1 MANKDVR
8 GQVAE
13 FMRGRNGADELCLAT
28 LEVAVLLVIINFF
41 ANNIVLS
48 ILSLAL
54 VAYGVFRIVSTNVNQ
69 RRRESMAFAEK
80 LGPVRPWISNP
91 AAAFKN
97 VRTYKHAT
105 CPNCHQKVR
114 VPRGKGHIRV
124 SCPRCAQKFDLK
136 S

>member
-8 GQVAE
+8 GQVAD
-13 FMRGRNGADELCLAT
+13 FMRGRNGVDELCLAT
-28 LEVAVLLVIINFF
+28 LEIAVLLVIINFF

-69 RRRESMAFAEK
+69 RRRESMVFAEK

-91 AAAFKN
+91 VAAFKDA
-97 VRTYKHAT
+97 RTYKHAA